1 MVDYVSLVG
10 YAAGILATAA
20 FVPQV
25 LKTWKTKSTKD
36 ISLVMFITF
45 TTGIFLWLVY
55 GILISSWPII
65 IANIVTFTLASI
77 ILILKLKYK

>member
-1 MVDYVSLVG
+1 MSLVG